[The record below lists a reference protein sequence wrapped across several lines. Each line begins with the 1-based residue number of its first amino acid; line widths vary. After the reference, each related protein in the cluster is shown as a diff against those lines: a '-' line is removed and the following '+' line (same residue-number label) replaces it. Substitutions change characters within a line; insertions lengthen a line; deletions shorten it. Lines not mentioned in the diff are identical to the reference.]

1 MCLVLSTLG
10 NVKLWIKWIS
20 VQPEKSTMAFGEQIC
35 YVSGE
40 MRNDWWENCIM
51 VLKKAEIPWQK
62 PSLAPRV
69 LWFLHLKHFLMKK
82 VRWITHKIKIDMF
95 IAVHSGSLNLQ
106 CLRVVY
112 EVDFL
117 VRNSSHKS
125 TWKWIEM
132 VRLHDIFNEKLH
144 VKRNKI
150 TTKLQVDW
158 IEYRAELAKDRQAT
172 K

>member
-82 VRWITHKIKIDMF
+82 CDESRIKSKLTCSLRF
-95 IAVHSGSLNLQ
+95 ISG
-106 CLRVVY
+106 
-112 EVDFL
+112 
-117 VRNSSHKS
+117 H
-125 TWKWIEM
+125 W
-132 VRLHDIFNEKLH
+132 IFN
-144 VKRNKI
+144 VCGWS
-150 TTKLQVDW
+150 TKLIFSFGTHLIKAHENESKWWDCT
-158 IEYRAELAKDRQAT
+158 IYSTRNCMLNET